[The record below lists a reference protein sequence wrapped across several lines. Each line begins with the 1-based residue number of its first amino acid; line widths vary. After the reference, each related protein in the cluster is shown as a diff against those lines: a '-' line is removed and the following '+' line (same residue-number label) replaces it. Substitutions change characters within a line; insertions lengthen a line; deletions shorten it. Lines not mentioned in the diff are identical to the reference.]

1 MRKEQFLIMGMALAV
16 VSAAEQRSQPQ
27 IDSSHLH
34 ARVVARENWQ
44 AQGRRIPGLNSAAL
58 RHRAI
63 QQKLQMRVMQ
73 FASSTTASGSWTLL
87 GPLPL
92 PSDASGSGIQDYS
105 WVSGRAT
112 AVAIDPNDPTGNT
125 VFAGGAYAG
134 VWKSTNAGVLS
145 TDPSSVLWTPLTDT
159 QATLAIGSIAVQPQL
174 SNPNPAASIVL
185 AGTGETNS
193 SADSYYGLG
202 ILRSADAGQTWNLI
216 SQDAGGTHSFAG
228 LGFSKI
234 AFSTANPSLVVA
246 AAASASQG
254 IVEALENPVALT
266 RGLYYSADAGL
277 TWQFA
282 NLADAGL
289 NISPSSV
296 SALVYNPA
304 AGMFFAAVRFHG
316 FYSSSDGA
324 NWTRLPVQPG
334 LALTASSCPAQTAQ
348 PSTCPIY
355 RGELAVVPNRPGPN
369 KFGEMYAWF
378 VDANDND
385 QGIWQSLDRG
395 ASWTQI
401 NDSGITNCGDLFGGC
416 GTAQGSYNLSLAAVP
431 DGTATDIYAGA
442 VNLYKCVITNA
453 FPSCNGTGKNSFVNL
468 THVYGCSDISKV
480 HPDQHAIDSLGANG
494 TALMYFANDGG
505 IYRALDGFTGLTSGT
520 CGQSNQFDSLNA
532 TLGPMTQFVSI
543 AQSSVHPDLL
553 FGGTQDNGAPATAFS
568 QSGGSWVNV
577 DAGDN
582 GYTAVNP
589 ANENE
594 WFVASPP
601 DSISGVNLFRCP
613 DGIGCDTQDFANHQV
628 ADSNQVGG
636 DTGAFYLPFILD
648 PAGSGAILLGTCR
661 IWRGSSSGG
670 NFSVLSPDF
679 ETGGSGACTGT
690 EVNLVRSLTAGGPT
704 DSSGYSQ
711 VIYAATNGYGPLIST
726 TPIGG
731 HVWVTTSADAGPT
744 SWADR
749 TSGINPN
756 GFPISAI
763 AIDPADPSGKTAYV
777 AIMGFHTSHV
787 WRTKDAGVSWTDF
800 SGTTPNSLPDAP
812 VNSVAIVPDAAGTT
826 IYVGSDVGV
835 FASSTSSPSWSE
847 LNPVA
852 GQPGFLPNVAVTE
865 LRYFNSGG
873 LKRLRAATYGRG
885 LWEWD
890 LITTPDF
897 QLTVSNNPQTIVAG
911 STGKYNG
918 KVFARNGYSSSVNLT
933 CTAGNTS
940 PPPTCAVTPASV
952 VPSAGGAAYTI
963 NATGPAGDYLFNLHA
978 LGTDASAI
986 SHDLAF
992 TLHVTDFTLSTPSP
1006 ASISVAPGA
1015 TSSSASLTVSPV
1027 GNFTGLI
1034 ALSCAGLPA
1043 GATCLFTPSNVVT
1056 PTSGVPATLTLT
1068 VSTLPSTPLSTSQ
1081 VTISAASQGAITKT
1095 QSFTLIVGATPDYTL
1110 SISNSPQTVQANTTA
1125 VFQGTLTAVNGYSS
1139 TVVLSCGEQ
1148 APPNCAVN
1156 PANVT
1161 PTASG
1166 TAFTINASSSTAQN
1180 YSFSVNATGNDPA
1193 SLAHSA
1199 PIVLTVLPAAA
1210 FDFSMGVNPQSASVP
1225 VGQSTTYT
1233 VDVNPGTASFP
1244 SNVTFSCSNLPALTT
1259 CTFNPSQ
1266 VGAGS
1271 GNSTAALT
1279 LTTTA
1284 PGHALSSGT
1293 IALLSFPIFGFLCLG
1308 PPTGRSRYRVA
1319 SVLCI
1324 ALVIV
1329 ASVSCGGGL
1338 QGNGTAGAGTANPGT
1353 PKGTYNITVTAT
1365 CGSVNHSST
1374 ISLTVN

>member
-1 MRKEQFLIMGMALAV
+1 MRKEQFLIIGITVAV
-16 VSAAEQRSQPQ
+16 VSAAGQRSQPQ
-27 IDSSHLH
+27 IDSSQLH

-44 AQGRRIPGLNSAAL
+44 AVGRHIPGLNSAAL
-58 RHRAI
+58 RNRAI

-73 FASSTTASGSWTLL
+73 SASSTAISGSWTLL

-92 PSDASGSGIQDYS
+92 PSDTSGSGIQDYN
-105 WVSGRAT
+105 WVSGRST

-145 TDPSSVLWTPLTDT
+145 TDPSSVIWTPLTDT

-216 SQDAGGTHSFAG
+216 SRDAGGTHSFAG

-234 AFSTANPSLVVA
+234 AFSTANPNLVVA

-254 IVEALENPVALT
+254 IVEALENPVALN
-266 RGLYYSADAGL
+266 RGIYYSADAGL

-282 NLADAGL
+282 NLTDAGL

-296 SALVYNPA
+296 SAVVYNPA

-324 NWTRLPVQPG
+324 NWIRLSVQPG
-334 LALTASSCPAQTAQ
+334 LALTASNCPAQTAQ
-348 PSTCPIY
+348 PSACPIY

-369 KFGEMYAWF
+369 KLGEMYAWF
-378 VDANDND
+378 VDANDNH
-385 QGIWQSLDRG
+385 QGIWQSLDGG

-401 NDSGITNCGDLFGGC
+401 NDSGIMNCGDLFGGC

-453 FPSCNGTGKNSFVNL
+453 FSSCNGTGKNSFVNL
-468 THVYGCSDISKV
+468 THVYGCSDIAKV
-480 HPDQHAIDSLGANG
+480 HPDQHAIDFLVANG
-494 TALMYFANDGG
+494 TSLMYFANDGG
-505 IYRALDGFTGLTSGT
+505 VYRALDGFTGLTSGT

-568 QSGGSWVNV
+568 QSSGTWVNV

-589 ANENE
+589 TNENE

-661 IWRGSSSGG
+661 IWRGGSSGG

-679 ETGGSGACTGT
+679 ETGGSGACTGA
-690 EVNLVRSLTAGGPT
+690 EVNLVRSLAAGGPT

-726 TPIGG
+726 IPTGG

-749 TSGINPN
+749 TGGINPN

-787 WRTKDAGVSWTDF
+787 WHTKDAGVSWTDF

-897 QLTVSNNPQTIVAG
+897 QLTASNNPQTIMAG
-911 STGKYNG
+911 STGTYSG
-918 KVFARNGYSSSVNLT
+918 KVFARNGYSSNVNLT

-940 PPPTCAVTPASV
+940 PPPTCTVTPASV
-952 VPSAGGAAYTI
+952 VPSAAGAAYTI
-963 NATGPAGDYLFNLHA
+963 NAAGPNGDYLFNLHA
-978 LGTDASAI
+978 VGTDASAI

-1056 PTSGVPATLTLT
+1056 PTNGIPATLTLS

-1095 QSFTLIVGATPDYTL
+1095 QNLTLIVGATPDYTL

-1125 VFQGTLTAVNGYSS
+1125 VFQGTLTALNGYSS

-1166 TAFTINASSSTAQN
+1166 APFTVNASSSTAQN
-1180 YSFSVNATGNDPA
+1180 YSFSINATGSDPA

-1233 VDVNPGTASFP
+1233 IDVNPGTASFP
-1244 SNVTFSCSNLPALTT
+1244 SKVTFSCSNLPALTT

-1293 IALLSFPIFGFLCLG
+1293 IALLSFPMFGLLLLG
-1308 PPTGRSRYRVA
+1308 RPSRQLRHRLA
-1319 SVLCI
+1319 AVLCV
-1324 ALVIV
+1324 VIV
-1329 ASVSCGGGL
+1329 TVACISCGGGL
-1338 QGNGTAGAGTANPGT
+1338 QGNGSVSGGTGNPGT

-1365 CGSVNHSST
+1365 CGSVTHSST